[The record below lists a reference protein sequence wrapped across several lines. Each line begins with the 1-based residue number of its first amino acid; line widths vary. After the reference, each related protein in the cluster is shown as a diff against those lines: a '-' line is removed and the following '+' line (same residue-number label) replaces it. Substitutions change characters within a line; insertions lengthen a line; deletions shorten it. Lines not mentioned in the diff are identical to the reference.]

1 MLVDNTLLIVFHY
14 AELTWKYRKGC
25 VSLKLIFR
33 MSYSKECLHVMTK
46 HLGLGKGG
54 VYKGFCINVEEE
66 EFTSD
71 FEASLKAAVG
81 VP

>member
-1 MLVDNTLLIVFHY
+1 
-14 AELTWKYRKGC
+14 
-25 VSLKLIFR
+25 
-33 MSYSKECLHVMTK
+33 MTK

-66 EFTSD
+66 EEFTSD